1 MNLILFKVVHMQL
14 LPKEYRDPETL
25 KQAVRDFQ
33 QKFDDAEKIADPAD
47 RLAAALDISRAIKRH
62 AQGIGERL
70 GERGSNLSAAF
81 YLSTAIGGAL
91 LGFAVTAL
99 SAPVGF
105 AIMGVGMAT
114 GFTSLVTNF
123 IPNRM
128 QKLFF
133 SKFNGHLEELES
145 VNTKAS
151 QLVDLTL
158 KTKTTEIAASEKFDS
173 VYDNYPEVRNHFIKT
188 FNKAVAKA
196 EVPAQEPAA
205 PPPPAKQ
212 KLAL

>member
-1 MNLILFKVVHMQL
+1 MQF
-14 LPKEYRDPETL
+14 LPKEYRNPETL
-25 KQAVRDFQ
+25 KQALRDFQ
-33 QKFDDAEKIADPAD
+33 QQLDAAEKLDAPAD
-47 RLAAALDISRAIKRH
+47 RLVAALDVARSIRRH
-62 AQGIGERL
+62 AEGIGERL
-70 GERGSNLSAAF
+70 GERGSNLEAAF

-105 AIMGVGMAT
+105 TIMAVGIAT
-114 GFTSLVTNF
+114 GMTSLVTNF
-123 IPNRM
+123 IPNKM

-133 SKFNGHLEELES
+133 AKFNGHLEELDS
-145 VNTKAS
+145 VNEKAS

-158 KTKTTEIAASEKFDS
+158 KAKTVEIASSAKFDS
-173 VYDNYPEVRNHFIKT
+173 VYDNYPEVRDHFIKT

-196 EVPAQEPAA
+196 EVPAQEPSA
-205 PPPPAKQ
+205 PPPATKA